1 MNTETITE
9 TMLVFV
15 CECCALMLTNGD
27 DSECRDYYRHGH
39 IDCDLGAGAVMTG
52 EQVETPAPTTC
63 DGCHQRLGVVGHEV
77 LVTGVAVR

>member
-52 EQVETPAPTTC
+52 EQVETLAPTTC
-63 DGCHQRLGVVGHEV
+63 DGCHQRLGALATMYQVSAPTE
-77 LVTGVAVR
+77 